1 MNSVPIYP
9 KRVMHPNTFYTS
21 TTSNPEE
28 LLASLNDTI
37 SKLGCISVSSKLTP
51 KYTNIWSCIAKWYN
65 QFDFT
70 TSIYNKDEK
79 LVVVFSSYHSMNIFM
94 DYNMLEQRAVVN
106 CPYIDSSKIFILDE
120 KEKCELYP
128 IPSIHTH
135 HPHSVDS
142 MRDLVSIITTCYNPH
157 ICEEKARELAKCCDG
172 SSEYHTTNQDILLK
186 YCPRTIEEMLNS
198 TKSMIVVVCGQA
210 LIQILLNSNND
221 IIKDKFGDEIYEPF
235 YDEDLVDAKRIA
247 KFLYK

>member
-1 MNSVPIYP
+1 MLSVPKYTGKNLGYTMIYT
-9 KRVMHPNTFYTS
+9 V
-21 TTSNPEE
+21 TTTNPEE

-37 SKLGCISVSSKLTP
+37 SKLGCIPVSSKLTP

-79 LVVVFSSYHSMNIFM
+79 LVVVFSSYHSMNTFM
-94 DYNMLEQRAVVN
+94 DYNMLEQRVVVN
-106 CPYIDSSKIFILDE
+106 CPYIDSSEIFILDE

-128 IPSIHTH
+128 VPSIHTH
-135 HPHSVDS
+135 HPHSIDS
-142 MRDLVSIITTCYNPH
+142 MRDLVSIINTCYNPN

-172 SSEYHTTNQDILLK
+172 SSEYHTTNQDIILK
-186 YCPRTIEEMLNS
+186 YCSHTIEEMLNS

-235 YDEDLVDAKRIA
+235 HDEDLVDAKRIA
-247 KFLYK
+247 KCLYE